1 MSIFEWRIIMSKEQH
16 SPIRFQLE
24 ESIWLDHHAN
34 AAEIT
39 SLELEPEVEVV
50 EDSDLITIRGSL
62 VLTGRFEPTEE
73 DDDESLDL
81 ESSSLAE
88 QLHFQPLR
96 VEQKEIYQREHR
108 GKIEKRFPVD
118 VTVPISKIDRLDD
131 VYVHVEQFDYTVSE
145 GHRLNVQAEV
155 AISGIRAEAKKDVV
169 LEKKEGELR
178 ADSIEKFSPSLPL
191 SFDVAAAKDELSE
204 REDEN
209 EPRVFADSEAEG
221 EQENEEETREA
232 TVEEEEQESVE
243 LTYEHEAE
251 ENREFSYSEQ
261 DTEDSGDSDTE
272 RSEDNDSEEK
282 VVPLFDQ
289 IIRTRFSSL
298 PPDDEQDLS
307 EDEEEEESREGS
319 KTTTFLTQLM
329 SGRDEES
336 QDFTRL
342 KMCIIQRNE
351 SLEEVAKRYEMKS
364 RDIMRFNRLD
374 TEQVSEGQII
384 YIPKS

>member
-1 MSIFEWRIIMSKEQH
+1 MSKEQH

-24 ESIWLDHHAN
+24 ESLWLDHHAN

-39 SLELEPEVEVV
+39 SLELEPEVEVI

-73 DDDESLDL
+73 DEEESLDL

-118 VTVPISKIDRLDD
+118 VTVPMNKIDRLDD
-131 VYVHVEQFDYTVSE
+131 VFIQIEQFDYTVSE
-145 GHRLNVQAEV
+145 GHRLNIQAEV
-155 AISGIRAEAKKDVV
+155 AISGIRSEARKDVV
-169 LEKKEGELR
+169 LEKKEGEIR
-178 ADSIEKFSPSLPL
+178 ADSIEKFTPSPSMPL
-191 SFDVAAAKDELSE
+191 SFDVAAAKDELP
-204 REDEN
+204 EDED
-209 EPRVFADSEAEG
+209 ELPEHDDERAFESE
-221 EQENEEETREA
+221 
-232 TVEEEEQESVE
+232 TVEEHEGTRTVTVEENQENIE

-251 ENREFSYSEQ
+251 KDHESSYTDESREAM
-261 DTEDSGDSDTE
+261 DDSDTE
-272 RSEDNDSEEK
+272 QNMENESDEK
-282 VVPLFDQ
+282 VVSLFDQ
-289 IIRTRFSSL
+289 VIRTRFNSL
-298 PPDDEQDLS
+298 PPDHEQDVS
-307 EDEEEEESREGS
+307 EDEDEEESGLGS
-319 KTTTFLTQLM
+319 KTTSFLTQLM
-329 SGRDEES
+329 SGRDEGGP
-336 QDFTRL
+336 DYTKL

-351 SLEEVAKRYEMKS
+351 SLEEVAQRYEIKS
-364 RDIMRFNRLD
+364 RDIMKFNRLD

>member
-1 MSIFEWRIIMSKEQH
+1 MSKEQH

-24 ESIWLDHHAN
+24 ESIWLDHHAD

-39 SLELEPEVEVV
+39 SLELEPEVEVI

-131 VYVHVEQFDYTVSE
+131 VYIQVEQFDYTVSE
-145 GHRLNVQAEV
+145 GHRLNVLAEV
-155 AISGIRAEAKKDVV
+155 AISGIRSEAKKDVV
-169 LEKKEGELR
+169 LEKKEGEIR
-178 ADSIEKFSPSLPL
+178 ADSLEKYSPSFPL
-191 SFDVAAAKDELSE
+191 SFDVAAAKDELPE
-204 REDEN
+204 PEDEG
-209 EPRVFADSEAEG
+209 VADSEAVDD
-221 EQENEEETREA
+221 QEVKEVTRGSA
-232 TVEEEEQESVE
+232 VEENQKSVG

-251 ENREFSYSEQ
+251 KNQASSYADEE
-261 DTEDSGDSDTE
+261 TEAMEYSDAE
-272 RSEDNDSEEK
+272 RSMESESESEK
-282 VVPLFDQ
+282 IVPLFDQ
-289 IIRTRFSSL
+289 VIRTRFSSL
-298 PPDDEQDLS
+298 PPDHEQEATED
-307 EDEEEEESREGS
+307 EDEEESRVES
-319 KTTTFLTQLM
+319 KTTSFLTQLM
-329 SGRDEES
+329 SGRDEGS
-336 QDFTRL
+336 QDYTKL

-351 SLEEVAKRYEMKS
+351 SLEEVAQRYEIKS
-364 RDIMRFNRLD
+364 RDIMKFNRLD

>member
-1 MSIFEWRIIMSKEQH
+1 MSKEQH

-39 SLELEPEVEVV
+39 SLELEPEVEVI

-73 DDDESLDL
+73 DDEELLDL

-118 VTVPISKIDRLDD
+118 VTVPINKIDRLDD
-131 VYVHVEQFDYTVSE
+131 VYIQVEQFDYTVSE
-145 GHRLNVQAEV
+145 GHRLNIQAEV
-155 AISGIRAEAKKDVV
+155 AISGIRSEAKKDVV
-169 LEKKEGELR
+169 LEKKEGEIR
-178 ADSIEKFSPSLPL
+178 ADSIEKFTPSPSLPL
-191 SFDVAAAKDELSE
+191 SFDVAAAKDEL
-204 REDEN
+204 REDED
-209 EPRVFADSEAEG
+209 EGAAETAVD
-221 EQENEEETREA
+221 EQEGSRA
-232 TVEEEEQESVE
+232 AAVEENQESIG
-243 LTYEHEAE
+243 LNYEHEAE
-251 ENREFSYSEQ
+251 KDQEFSYTDE
-261 DTEDSGDSDTE
+261 DTEAMGDYDTE
-272 RSEDNDSEEK
+272 RSMESESEEK
-282 VVPLFDQ
+282 VVSLFDQ
-289 IIRTRFSSL
+289 VIRTRFSSL
-298 PPDDEQDLS
+298 PPDHEQDVS
-307 EDEEEEESREGS
+307 EDEDEEESRLES
-319 KTTTFLTQLM
+319 KTTSFLTQLM
-329 SGRDEES
+329 SGRD
-336 QDFTRL
+336 DGAHDYTKL

-351 SLEEVAKRYEMKS
+351 SLEEVAQRYEIKS